1 MAYKQVKQYNTHLS
15 CNMKKKNINSNP
27 MPTKKDA
34 HQKVTIPNHKQI
46 KLRTLRGQKMPVTRF
61 TRF

>member
-1 MAYKQVKQYNTHLS
+1 
-15 CNMKKKNINSNP
+15 MKKKNINSNP

>member
-1 MAYKQVKQYNTHLS
+1 
-15 CNMKKKNINSNP
+15 

-46 KLRTLRGQKMPVTRF
+46 KLRTLRGKKNASNKIHKILNE
-61 TRF
+61 